1 VPIDSRP
8 EIRCECGNGKDHA
21 ITPEIPQPLWPSR
34 LIHMTEERTM
44 NPTGSRLTCIRFAL
58 IAGMAIL
65 FLATAWEVRGAIQRS
80 ELEHGFDNLAAR
92 TLLASTVT
100 ISVDGRSTELGTGG
114 GVLFMPSGTI
124 ITNGHVVDGA
134 TSVDVRRADGR
145 HSQGQVVR
153 RDPFTDLAV
162 IQLVDPDVRWTPLQ
176 TGNSDRVRV
185 GDQVFLIASTQSD
198 GELRRGRITDLYPM
212 QRDVRLIQTSIPIRS
227 NEAGSA
233 LVNADGHIIGIVTTA
248 LTGSRS
254 VASATAINS
263 AKDLVLSMVAGSAPA
278 LLQEVPHET
287 PSHSP
292 VR

>member
-1 VPIDSRP
+1 
-8 EIRCECGNGKDHA
+8 
-21 ITPEIPQPLWPSR
+21 
-34 LIHMTEERTM
+34 MTSI
-44 NPTGSRLTCIRFAL
+44 GSRLTCIRYAL
-58 IAGMAIL
+58 VAGMAIL

-80 ELEHGFDNLAAR
+80 ELEHDFDNLAAR

-134 TSVDVRRADGR
+134 TAVDIRRADGR

-162 IQLVDPDVRWTPLQ
+162 IQLVDPGVRWTPLQ
-176 TGNSDRVRV
+176 TGNSDRVQV
-185 GDQVFLIASTQSD
+185 GDQVFLIVSTQSG

-227 NEAGSA
+227 EEAGSA
-233 LVNADGHIIGIVTTA
+233 LVNADGHIIGIVTVA

-263 AKDLVLSMVAGSAPA
+263 AKDLVLSMVAGSAPS
-278 LLQEVPHET
+278 LLQEAPNET

>member
-1 VPIDSRP
+1 
-8 EIRCECGNGKDHA
+8 
-21 ITPEIPQPLWPSR
+21 
-34 LIHMTEERTM
+34 M

-80 ELEHGFDNLAAR
+80 ELEHGFDNLTAR

-124 ITNGHVVDGA
+124 ITNSHVVDGA

-198 GELRRGRITDLYPM
+198 GELRRGRITDLYPI

-248 LTGSRS
+248 LTGNRS
-254 VASATAINS
+254 IASATAINS

-278 LLQEVPHET
+278 LLQEVPNET
-287 PSHSP
+287 SSHSP
-292 VR
+292 LR

>member
-1 VPIDSRP
+1 
-8 EIRCECGNGKDHA
+8 
-21 ITPEIPQPLWPSR
+21 
-34 LIHMTEERTM
+34 M
-44 NPTGSRLTCIRFAL
+44 NPTGSRLTSIRFAL

-80 ELEHGFDNLAAR
+80 ELEHGFDNLTAR

-134 TSVDVRRADGR
+134 TSVDIRRADGR

-212 QRDVRLIQTSIPIRS
+212 QRDVRLIHTSIPIRS
-227 NEAGSA
+227 DEAGSA
-233 LVNADGHIIGIVTTA
+233 LVNSDGHIIGIVTTE

-254 VASATAINS
+254 LAAATAINS
-263 AKDLVLSMVAGSAPA
+263 AKDLVLSMVASSAPSP
-278 LLQEVPHET
+278 LQEVPNET
-287 PSHSP
+287 SSNSP

>member
-1 VPIDSRP
+1 
-8 EIRCECGNGKDHA
+8 
-21 ITPEIPQPLWPSR
+21 
-34 LIHMTEERTM
+34 M

-58 IAGMAIL
+58 VAGMAIL

-80 ELEHGFDNLAAR
+80 ELEHGFDNLTAR

-100 ISVDGRSTELGTGG
+100 ISVDGRSTELGTAG

-124 ITNGHVVDGA
+124 ITNGHLMDGA
-134 TSVDVRRADGR
+134 TSVDIRRADGR
-145 HSQGQVVR
+145 HSEGQVVR
-153 RDPFTDLAV
+153 QDSFTDLAV
-162 IQLVDPDVRWTPLQ
+162 IQLVDPGVRWAPLQ
-176 TGNSDRVRV
+176 TGNSDRVQI
-185 GDQVFLIASTQSD
+185 GDQVFLIVSTQSG
-198 GELRRGRITDLYPM
+198 GELRRGRITNLYPM

-227 NEAGSA
+227 DEAGSA
-233 LVNADGHIIGIVTTA
+233 LVNADGHIIGIATIA

-263 AKDLVLSMVAGSAPA
+263 AKDLVLSMVASSAPA
-278 LLQEVPHET
+278 LLQEVPNET

>member
-1 VPIDSRP
+1 
-8 EIRCECGNGKDHA
+8 
-21 ITPEIPQPLWPSR
+21 
-34 LIHMTEERTM
+34 MTSL
-44 NPTGSRLTCIRFAL
+44 NSRLTAIQYTL
-58 IAGMAIL
+58 ITGVVLL
-65 FLATAWEVRGAIQRS
+65 FLATAWEVKGAIQRS
-80 ELEHGFDNLAAR
+80 ELNHDFDSQAAR
-92 TLLASTVT
+92 TMLEATVG
-100 ISVDGRSTELGTGG
+100 ISVDGRSHELGTGG
-114 GVLFMPSGTI
+114 GVIFLPSGTI

-134 TSVDVRRADGR
+134 TSVDIRRADGR

-162 IQLVDPDVRWTPLQ
+162 IQLVDPGVRWTPLK

-185 GDQVFLIASTQSD
+185 GDQVFLIAATQSG

-227 NEAGSA
+227 EEAGSA
-233 LVNADGHIIGIVTTA
+233 LVNADGHIIGIVTIA
-248 LTGSRS
+248 LTGSRN

-263 AKDLVLSMVAGSAPA
+263 AKDLVISMAASSAPS
-278 LLQEVPHET
+278 LLQEVPDET

>member
-1 VPIDSRP
+1 
-8 EIRCECGNGKDHA
+8 
-21 ITPEIPQPLWPSR
+21 
-34 LIHMTEERTM
+34 MTSST
-44 NPTGSRLTCIRFAL
+44 SRLTAIRYSL
-58 IAGMAIL
+58 VAGIGLL
-65 FLATAWEVRGAIQRS
+65 FLATAWEVRSAIQRS
-80 ELEHGFDNLAAR
+80 ELEHGFDNLTAR

-153 RDPFTDLAV
+153 RDSFTDLAV
-162 IQLVDPDVRWTPLQ
+162 IQLIAPDVRWTPLP

-198 GELRRGRITDLYPM
+198 GELRRGRITALYPM
-212 QRDVRLIQTSIPIRS
+212 QHDVRLIETSIPIRS

-248 LTGSRS
+248 LTGNRS
-254 VASATAINS
+254 IASATAINS
-263 AKDLVLSMVAGSAPA
+263 AKDLVLSMVASSAPA
-278 LLQEVPHET
+278 LLQEVPNET

-292 VR
+292 LR

>member
-1 VPIDSRP
+1 
-8 EIRCECGNGKDHA
+8 
-21 ITPEIPQPLWPSR
+21 
-34 LIHMTEERTM
+34 M

-65 FLATAWEVRGAIQRS
+65 FLATAWEVRGALQRS
-80 ELEHGFDNLAAR
+80 ELEHGFDNLTAR

-145 HSQGQVVR
+145 HNQGQVVR

-162 IQLVDPDVRWTPLQ
+162 IQLVDPDIRWTPLQ
-176 TGNSDRVRV
+176 AGNSDKVRV

-198 GELRRGRITDLYPM
+198 GELRRGRITALYPM
-212 QRDVRLIQTSIPIRS
+212 QRDVRLIETSIPIRS
-227 NEAGSA
+227 NEAGNA

-248 LTGSRS
+248 LTGNRS
-254 VASATAINS
+254 IASATAVNS
-263 AKDLVLSMVAGSAPA
+263 AKDLVLSMVAGSALA
-278 LLQEVPHET
+278 LLQEVPNET

-292 VR
+292 LR